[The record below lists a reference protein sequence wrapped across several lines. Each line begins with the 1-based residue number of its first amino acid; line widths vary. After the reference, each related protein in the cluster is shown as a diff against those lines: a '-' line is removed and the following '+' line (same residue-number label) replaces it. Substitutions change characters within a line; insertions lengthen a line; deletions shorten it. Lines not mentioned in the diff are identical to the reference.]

1 MTTMTLEPTTIQ
13 TVQDARAA
21 IDYVNAHLVVIAN
34 AALQQNEFAT
44 RVIGCYA
51 MLSQRP
57 NADNEERLLF
67 AVEVWQIYRADNPG
81 SEV

>member
-1 MTTMTLEPTTIQ
+1 MATMTLEPTTID
-13 TVQDARAA
+13 TVQDVQEA
-21 IDYVNAHLVVIAN
+21 IDYVNANLAAIAN

-57 NADNEERLLF
+57 GADNEERLLF
-67 AVEVWQIYRADNPG
+67 AVEVWQVYRADNPQA
-81 SEV
+81 EL